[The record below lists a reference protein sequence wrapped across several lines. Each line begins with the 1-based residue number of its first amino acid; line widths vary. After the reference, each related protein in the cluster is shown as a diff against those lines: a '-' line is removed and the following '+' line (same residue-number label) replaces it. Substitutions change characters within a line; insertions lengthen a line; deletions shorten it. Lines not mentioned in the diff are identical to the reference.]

1 MKWLRSLSRIPPG
14 HIGEV
19 LQAHPVGGGP
29 RSDAAGLGMSQCLP
43 EELKEVLRRR
53 WSEISD

>member
-1 MKWLRSLSRIPPG
+1 MSRIPPG

-19 LQAHPVGGGP
+19 LQAHSVGGGP
-29 RSDAAGLGMSQCLP
+29 RSDAAGLGMSQCPPP

-53 WSEISD
+53 WSKISD

>member
-1 MKWLRSLSRIPPG
+1 MRWLRSLSRIPPG

-29 RSDAAGLGMSQCLP
+29 RSDAAGMGMSQCLP
-43 EELKEVLRRR
+43 RRAEGGAEEEVVRNK
-53 WSEISD
+53 